1 MTGKVYFIGAG
12 PGDPDLLTVRAVRL
26 LGEADMV
33 VWADSLISPQV
44 VSLCRPDAA
53 VHGSASLTRDEIA
66 RLMTEAAMQGKV
78 VARLHSGDPSLYG
91 ALLKEMRVL
100 EEVGIPY
107 EVVPGVSS
115 PFAAALKV
123 ELTAPGISQTVIVTR
138 APGRTPM
145 PEGEDLRALAHHGAT
160 LALFLSAARLR
171 EAVAALVEGGYAPD
185 TPAAIVYRASWP
197 DELVLRGAW
206 PTCPAWR
213 GRRASLARPSC
224 WWEGLWTLP
233 SRDPRGLPPACT
245 TRPSATCSVGGGRM
259 RAEGAVRRLIAAVAI
274 TRRGAEMA
282 SVLARRLHGVELYV
296 EERWAGGLG
305 ACCHAFRLPLR
316 SLIADLFARY
326 PSLILF
332 TAVGVAVRLLAPLL
346 SGKGRDPAVATVDEG
361 GRFVV
366 CLLSGHRGGE
376 ALAREVA
383 SVLGAVPVLTSASA
397 ALGLPALDLPGVD
410 RGWRLEGEEDLT
422 AVAAALV
429 NGGPVAF
436 YQDAGERP
444 WTEAPPGILEVSS
457 LDDALAL
464 GAPRIVVSDRLLP
477 DGVRDGAPTL
487 VYRPRTLVAGV
498 GCRRGV
504 GGVRIAAL
512 VRSVL
517 EGNGLS
523 PLSLRCL
530 ATPEAKAGELGLT
543 EAARLLDVPLVTLPA
558 DRLRRVAGLVSP
570 SASERLLGLP
580 SVSEALALAAAGDAR
595 LLVPRAKDGQVTVV
609 ARWEGEE

>member
-1 MTGKVYFIGAG
+1 MG
-12 PGDPDLLTVRAVRL
+12 
-26 LGEADMV
+26 
-33 VWADSLISPQV
+33 
-44 VSLCRPDAA
+44 
-53 VHGSASLTRDEIA
+53 
-66 RLMTEAAMQGKV
+66 
-78 VARLHSGDPSLYG
+78 
-91 ALLKEMRVL
+91 
-100 EEVGIPY
+100 
-107 EVVPGVSS
+107 
-115 PFAAALKV
+115 
-123 ELTAPGISQTVIVTR
+123 
-138 APGRTPM
+138 
-145 PEGEDLRALAHHGAT
+145 
-160 LALFLSAARLR
+160 
-171 EAVAALVEGGYAPD
+171 
-185 TPAAIVYRASWP
+185 
-197 DELVLRGAW
+197 
-206 PTCPAWR
+206 
-213 GRRASLARPSC
+213 
-224 WWEGLWTLP
+224 
-233 SRDPRGLPPACT
+233 
-245 TRPSATCSVGGGRM
+245 
-259 RAEGAVRRLIAAVAI
+259 AEGAVRRPIAAVAI

-282 SVLARRLHGVELYV
+282 SVLARRLPAVELYV

-316 SLIADLFARY
+316 PLIGDLFARY
-326 PSLILF
+326 PSLVLF

-366 CLLSGHRGGE
+366 CLLSGHRGGGE

-383 SVLGAVPVLTSASA
+383 SALGAVPVLTSASA
-397 ALGLPALDLPGVD
+397 ALGLPALDLLGID

-436 YQDAGERP
+436 YQDAGGRP
-444 WTEAPPGILEVSS
+444 WTEAPPGILEVPS

-477 DGVRDGAPTL
+477 DGIRDGAPTL

-504 GGVRIAAL
+504 GGVRIAAF

-530 ATPEAKAGELGLT
+530 ATAEAKAGEQGLK
-543 EAARLLDVPLVTLPA
+543 EAARLLNVPLLTLPA

-580 SVSEALALAAAGDAR
+580 SVSEASALAAAGAAR
-595 LLVPRAKDGQVTVV
+595 LLVPRAKDGQVTVAV
-609 ARWEGEE
+609 ARWEGEA